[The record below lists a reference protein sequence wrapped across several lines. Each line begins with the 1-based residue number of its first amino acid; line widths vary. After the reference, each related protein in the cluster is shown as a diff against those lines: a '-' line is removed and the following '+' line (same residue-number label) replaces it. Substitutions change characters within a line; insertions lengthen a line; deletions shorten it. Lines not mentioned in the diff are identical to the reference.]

1 MFNINENCRLDQFIA
16 KKNFYTYAD
25 LTSGDKDLFKD
36 NISKI
41 TLTYQ
46 LQPNKINILPFKDD
60 IREYPLINFFDIA
73 VEKDVK
79 IKRIAEIVMKSIPY
93 PTVITFLWEDKKQI
107 WTAHQRTNLN
117 DSSKNTLEEFVFTK
131 WFDGSV
137 EFVEWS
143 LKWFD
148 ISKMNMTNF
157 YTLYS
162 NMVDNISVYN
172 ANSTLNIQNSTLLSG
187 EEARR
192 LTSDIQELDLKIAML
207 KSKIKKETQFNKRM
221 EMNIE
226 IKKLEQK
233 KKEIVG

>member
-1 MFNINENCRLDQFIA
+1 MFGISEKCCLNQFVA
-16 KKNFYTYAD
+16 KKNFYTYSD
-25 LTSGDKDLFKD
+25 MSSSDKDLFKD

-46 LQPNKINILPFKDD
+46 LQPNKINISPFKDD
-60 IREYPLINFFDIA
+60 VREYPLINFFDIA

-107 WTAHQRTNLN
+107 WTAHQRTNQN
-117 DSSKNTLEEFVFTK
+117 DSSKNTLEDFVFTK
-131 WFDGSV
+131 WLDADDEV
-137 EFVEWS
+137 
-143 LKWFD
+143 FD
-148 ISKMNMTNF
+148 ITTLNMNNF
-157 YTLYS
+157 YTLYCGI
-162 NMVDNISVYN
+162 VDK
-172 ANSTLNIQNSTLLSG
+172 LSIMRAQELTDNVQITG
-187 EEARR
+187 EEARK
-192 LTSDIQELDLKIAML
+192 LTSDIQELDSKIAML

-233 KKEIVG
+233 KKDIVGA